1 MTLVR
6 WNSDQDG
13 RARIDR
19 NPSYSVE
26 EKEEH
31 YAALSNFK
39 AFEKYEIVISN

>member
-1 MTLVR
+1 MTLMR

-19 NPSYSVE
+19 KHSYSTE
-26 EKEEH
+26 EKEEN